1 MSSKPNQ
8 SQQYKITEASIS
20 ADRLGNVYDVTTS
33 IAEFNIFESLDK
45 PYLTGSVAILDD
57 KSLFDIID
65 FKGTER
71 FTIRMASVT
80 NDLNTVFERTF
91 IMTSIEKS
99 VKTNSN
105 ANASMILFTLIEEH
119 AFVARAKKISKSF
132 SGSIERILTKLIARE
147 MGKDVDLSYLQG
159 TNVVQSNLKGIIPN
173 LTVLEAL
180 QWLVGR
186 ATTETGAP
194 FFAYASMHDDNVRL
208 GNLDVMLQQSPW
220 NNRLPYTYNPS
231 NVSLADG
238 QSEFEKTFIIK
249 SIRTAKMSNTL
260 KLIEQGAVSSNY
272 ANTNLNTGQIFS
284 QPYSIRKTLEEMN
297 KREIIG
303 KNQNVFDGDFFLDGQ
318 QIDLYESRR
327 FHTVTSSGTYG
338 RNKSYHDEFD
348 ETMFRKKI
356 ESPSLKG
363 HLYKNMINVVVEG
376 AGFIIAK
383 ATVGDV
389 VRMNIINDNVE
400 TKKNADENTALDK
413 RYSGNF
419 VIYDTRH
426 TFQGTQHTIS
436 MNVCKLERDN

>member
-105 ANASMILFTLIEEH
+105 ANASMNLFTLIEEH

-383 ATVGDV
+383 ATVGDI

>member
-1 MSSKPNQ
+1 
-8 SQQYKITEASIS
+8 
-20 ADRLGNVYDVTTS
+20 
-33 IAEFNIFESLDK
+33 
-45 PYLTGSVAILDD
+45 
-57 KSLFDIID
+57 
-65 FKGTER
+65 
-71 FTIRMASVT
+71 MASVT

-99 VKTNSN
+99 VKTNNN

-338 RNKSYHDEFD
+338 RNKSYHDEFN

-363 HLYKNMINVVVEG
+363 HLHKNMINVVVEG

>member
-99 VKTNSN
+99 VKTNNN